1 MSFDRSRHGVV
12 SGIKDLKSDLKQS
25 CWENL
30 GLFVHLAG
38 RRIKMFICS
47 KIYPI
52 ILEKRK
58 KTVELHQN
66 TIGEWG
72 SLF

>member
-12 SGIKDLKSDLKQS
+12 PGIKDLKSDLKQS
-25 CWENL
+25 FWENL

-38 RRIKMFICS
+38 RRIQMFICS

-52 ILEKRK
+52 ILEEEK
-58 KTVELHQN
+58 N
-66 TIGEWG
+66 
-72 SLF
+72 S